1 MRNTPSKITCAAAC
15 FVTRGGS
22 LDGKCD
28 VDIGRD
34 DNKTS
39 CVATCVIDR
48 GGTSSPFLAMGSR
61 SNRVGMVFVHC
72 RAIGVVG
79 VAETLGDLRESS
91 VGGDFMV
98 STGCRDVL
106 STWNAVAVKSKL
118 RRERLVSMFCGS
130 IIMVSTGGGDLGGD
144 GVGVKADR
152 RLRMT
157 SSLTF
162 ISNVLVVMVDRFW
175 VK

>member
-34 DNKTS
+34 DNKTA

-157 SSLTF
+157 SSLAF